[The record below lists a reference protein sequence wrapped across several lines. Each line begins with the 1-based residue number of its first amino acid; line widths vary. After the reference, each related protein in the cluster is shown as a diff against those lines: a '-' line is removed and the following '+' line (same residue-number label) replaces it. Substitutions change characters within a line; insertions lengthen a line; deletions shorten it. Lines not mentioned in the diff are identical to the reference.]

1 MRDRPIY
8 HVTPTE
14 RGDWYVQK
22 ELMRFTDR
30 QEAIDF
36 ARLLAKLESSGVLKV
51 HSPSCPVQLET
62 TLVQAE
68 TA

>member
-1 MRDRPIY
+1 
-8 HVTPTE
+8 
-14 RGDWYVQK
+14 
-22 ELMRFTDR
+22 MRFTDR